1 MDGRCR
7 VIRLL
12 FPSPASR
19 RFLPLLLLIAAACGG
34 SSNVESPPDDG
45 ETPVAGCLDGT
56 LGAAPALYRVCFP
69 ARWNGDL
76 VIYAHGYVGPRES
89 LALPD
94 DRIGQVSISSVV
106 NGLGYAFAT
115 TSYRANGLVA
125 ADAVEDVAGLT
136 EEIRRLYRP
145 DPTHTYVVGFS
156 EGGLVAALAVE
167 RHADLF
173 AGALAAC
180 GPIGDFRRQIDY
192 FGDFRVVFDYF
203 FPGVLPGS
211 AVEIPDSVQAH
222 WSDRY
227 VPAVIGALGLDPPA
241 SRQLLA
247 VTGAPVDAADPQ
259 SIGETAVGIL
269 WYNIFATDDA
279 QQRLGGQPYENAGRV
294 YSGSEDDAALNA
306 GVARHAADAAA
317 RSNVDR
323 LQTSGQLSIPLVTLH
338 TTGDPIVPF
347 LHESLYAD
355 KAAAAGASGFLEQR
369 AVTRYGHCVFQQ
381 DELLGAFDVLVGR
394 VTASTLRLARR

>member
-1 MDGRCR
+1 MIG
-7 VIRLL
+7 RLL
-12 FPSPASR
+12 PSPARSGY
-19 RFLPLLLLIAAACGG
+19 LPLLLLIAAACGG
-34 SSNVESPPDDG
+34 SSDVESPADDG
-45 ETPVAGCLDGT
+45 QTPVAGCSDGT

-69 ARWNGDL
+69 ERWNGDL
-76 VIYAHGYVGPRES
+76 VVYAHGYVEPGAS
-89 LALPD
+89 LVLPD

-173 AGALAAC
+173 AGAVAAC

-203 FPGVLPGS
+203 FPRVLPGS

-222 WSDRY
+222 WNDRY
-227 VPAVIGALGLDPPA
+227 VPAVVAALGLDPSA

-247 VTGAPVDAADPQ
+247 VTGAPIDAADPQ
-259 SIGETAVGIL
+259 SIGETVVGIL

-279 QQRLGGQPYENAGRV
+279 QQRLGGQPYENGGRV
-294 YSGSEDDAALNA
+294 YSGSDDDAALNA
-306 GVARHAADAAA
+306 GVARHAADAGA

-347 LHESLYAD
+347 LHESLYED
-355 KAAAAGASGFLEQR
+355 KAATAGASGFLQQR
-369 AVTRYGHCVFQQ
+369 AVTRYGHCAFQQ
-381 DELLGAFDVLVGR
+381 DELLGVFGDLVGR